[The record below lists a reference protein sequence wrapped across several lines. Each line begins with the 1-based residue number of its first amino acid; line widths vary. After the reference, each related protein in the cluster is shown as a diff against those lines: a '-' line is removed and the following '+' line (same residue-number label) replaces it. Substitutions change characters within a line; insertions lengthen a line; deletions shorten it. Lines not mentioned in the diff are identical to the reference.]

1 MNLAKSLKSIF
12 FEEGILNFIN
22 RKNNKTFLDNRTLFT
37 IKYKENDVKIFLNKK
52 FGYVDQYI
60 FDYGIYEKDI
70 IDDICSHLT
79 KEKTMLDIGS
89 NIGQHSLILAPYC
102 KQIFAFEP
110 IPEIFDEFRKSIEAN
125 HYKNITL
132 QNLAI
137 GNKEETTVINYNSKN
152 AGASSLID
160 KNLNTRPI
168 PIKVNLLENV
178 LPKNLKFDVIK
189 LDVEGYEAVVILS
202 NKEILIKNKPVIFL
216 EFSPNC
222 IKNEG
227 RYTANELIAFFLDN
241 NYEIYYRNSQKVFRE
256 NLPELHKIDNW
267 IVRPINNKPCAE

>member
-1 MNLAKSLKSIF
+1 MNLIKSFKSIF

-60 FDYGIYEKDI
+60 FDNGIYEKDI

-79 KEKTMLDIGS
+79 KEKTLLDIGS
-89 NIGQHSLILAPYC
+89 NIGQHSLILAPFC

-110 IPEIFDEFRKSIEAN
+110 IPEIFEEFKKSIEAN

-132 QNLAI
+132 QNVAI
-137 GNKEETTVINYNSKN
+137 GNKEESAVINYNSKN
-152 AGASSLID
+152 AGASSLVD

-168 PIKVNLLENV
+168 SIKINILENV

-189 LDVEGYEAVVILS
+189 LDVEGYEAVVILG
-202 NKEILIKNKPVIFL
+202 NKEIFVKNKPVIFL

-222 IKNEG
+222 IKTEG
-227 RYTANELIAFFLDN
+227 SYSANELIAFFFDN
-241 NYEIYYRNSQKVFRE
+241 NYEIYSRNSQKVFRE

-267 IVRPINNKPCAE
+267 IVRPITN